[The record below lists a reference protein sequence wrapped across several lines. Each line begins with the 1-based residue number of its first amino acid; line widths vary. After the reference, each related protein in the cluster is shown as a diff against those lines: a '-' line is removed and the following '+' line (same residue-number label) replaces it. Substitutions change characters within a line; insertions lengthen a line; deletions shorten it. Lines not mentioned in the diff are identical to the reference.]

1 MARIRQF
8 AKDMGLSYNQAKN
21 LVYKGRKLRDG
32 GSSVLESTMNKVKP
46 IKAKLGKV
54 KKPEDYDQ
62 SVVDIALKLEK
73 DGKLVSAIE
82 KVRERQKK
90 TAKLLQ
96 DPDSQSV
103 RRQMIKKSKGGGFP
117 DLTGDNKVTQADIL
131 KGRGV
136 PGFSRGGGLAIQ
148 GLGFKGVR

>member
-8 AKDMGLSYNQAKN
+8 AKDMGLSYNEAKN
-21 LVYKGRKLRDG
+21 LVNKGRKLRDG
-32 GSSVLESTMNKVKP
+32 GSSVLESAMNKVKP
-46 IKAKLGKV
+46 IKAKAGKF

-82 KVRERQKK
+82 KADKRQKK
-90 TAKLLQ
+90 VAELLQ
-96 DPDSQSV
+96 DSDPQSV

-117 DLTGDNKVTQADIL
+117 DLTGDGKVTKKDVL

-148 GLGFKGVR
+148 GLGFRGVR